1 MKYFTFL
8 SAQTTPKHSS
18 LASEYL
24 DSAEVVYLDEHM
36 TRTQPPMQHTG
47 VSSTQSHFFLSR
59 QNPNPF
65 FDQSVTIQITNPV
78 LNVFTPCFT
87 VFTIYVLLLSKV
99 SLSSCI
105 HANLLF
111 GLSRCFIGSIISVF
125 EKAQPTCL
133 TSQNH
138 DLIPK
143 CPLDKG
149 TPELISESPYLAP
162 QQFCLIQT
170 QQILLV
176 SYKTQ
181 IFLGSLR
188 YCISWL

>member
-78 LNVFTPCFT
+78 LNVLLH
-87 VFTIYVLLLSKV
+87 VLL
-99 SLSSCI
+99 C
-105 HANLLF
+105 LLF
-111 GLSRCFIGSIISVF
+111 MFCCSQRCHWAPASM
-125 EKAQPTCL
+125 L
-133 TSQNH
+133 TYYLGWVGAS
-138 DLIPK
+138 LA
-143 CPLDKG
+143 PL
-149 TPELISESPYLAP
+149 SPYLKNPSLPVWLAK
-162 QQFCLIQT
+162 T
-170 QQILLV
+170 MILSRNVLW
-176 SYKTQ
+176 TREHQ
-181 IFLGSLR
+181 NWFQNLLT
-188 YCISWL
+188 WLHNSFA